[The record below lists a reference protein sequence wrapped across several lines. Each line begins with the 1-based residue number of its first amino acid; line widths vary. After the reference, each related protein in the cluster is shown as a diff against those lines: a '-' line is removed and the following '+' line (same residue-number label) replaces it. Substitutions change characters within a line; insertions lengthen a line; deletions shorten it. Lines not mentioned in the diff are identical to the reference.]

1 MDYKKLNKK
10 LLRKLG
16 SISLELDNKMIQ
28 IAEHTFI
35 YPEDKIKKAEITN
48 LENYYNRLVA
58 LEEKVYQKHKLHI
71 NEII

>member
-1 MDYKKLNKK
+1 
-10 LLRKLG
+10 
-16 SISLELDNKMIQ
+16 MIQ

-35 YPEDKIKKAEITN
+35 YPKDKIKKAEITN
-48 LENYYNRLVA
+48 LENYYNKLVA